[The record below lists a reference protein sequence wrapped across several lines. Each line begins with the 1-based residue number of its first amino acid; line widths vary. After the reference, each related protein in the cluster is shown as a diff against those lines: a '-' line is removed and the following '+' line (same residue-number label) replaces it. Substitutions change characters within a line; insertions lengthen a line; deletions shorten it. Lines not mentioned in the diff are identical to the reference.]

1 VREQYCVWKRQST
14 ERKGLCQTTVP
25 SEKNKSEC
33 EFEHTVSVS
42 LWVLCQNP
50 KTQITSHKYTTQ
62 EMEGGKNSHEQEQ
75 AGPSS
80 AIDKTTHTFH
90 VASEDDEDDEQVFV
104 PSPLLSL
111 KEQIEKDKVLFFL
124 IFYSA
129 ICSQLLF
136 KSWV

>member
-1 VREQYCVWKRQST
+1 
-14 ERKGLCQTTVP
+14 
-25 SEKNKSEC
+25 
-33 EFEHTVSVS
+33 
-42 LWVLCQNP
+42 
-50 KTQITSHKYTTQ
+50 
-62 EMEGGKNSHEQEQ
+62 MEGGKKSHEQEQ

-80 AIDKTTHTFH
+80 AIDKTTENSTHTFH
-90 VASEDDEDDEQVFV
+90 VASEDEEDEGQVFV

-129 ICSQLLF
+129 ICSQLLI